1 MRTRMETEKRITF
14 NFSLPI
20 LGFLVFLIL
29 LILKVTGVAT
39 QVPWFWVY
47 FFLWSPWLLLVALFI
62 ILLIILGFITLIES
76 WDDL

>member
-1 MRTRMETEKRITF
+1 MRTRMETEKRVTI
-14 NFSLPI
+14 NFSLPV

-29 LILKVTGVAT
+29 MILKVIGVAT
-39 QVPWFWVY
+39 QVPWFWIW
-47 FFLWSPWLLLVALFI
+47 FCLWSPWALLGALFI

>member
-1 MRTRMETEKRITF
+1 METEKKVTF

-29 LILKVTGVAT
+29 TILKVTGVAP
-39 QVPWFWVY
+39 QVPWFWIC
-47 FFLWSPWLLLVALFI
+47 FFLWSPWVLLVALFI
-62 ILLIILGFITLIES
+62 ILLIVLGFITLIES

>member
-1 MRTRMETEKRITF
+1 METEKRVTF

-39 QVPWFWVY
+39 QVPWFWVC
-47 FFLWSPWLLLVALFI
+47 FFLWSPWVLLVALFI
-62 ILLIILGFITLIES
+62 ILLIVLGFITLIES